1 MQYMLLLRED
11 HAEIDKRDPD
21 HPESGAY
28 WGAWGAYVAAINESG
43 VVVSGAGLQPAA
55 TATTVRIHAGDRLV
69 QDGPYAD
76 SKEHL
81 GGFFVIEV
89 DDLDAALDW
98 AARSPA
104 AENGSVEVRPVLPPP
119 S

>member
-1 MQYMLLLRED
+1 MQYMLMLHED
-11 HAEIDKRDPD
+11 HTEFDKRDPD
-21 HPESGAY
+21 HPENAAY

-43 VVVSGAGLQPAA
+43 VVVAGAGLEPPT
-55 TATTVRIHAGDRLV
+55 TATTVRINAGDRLV

-76 SKEHL
+76 SKEQL
-81 GGFFVIEV
+81 GGYFVIEV

-104 AENGSVEVRPVLPPP
+104 AESGSVEVRPVLQAPQ
-119 S
+119 